1 MLPLSAPDV
10 AARRCAVEI
19 SGLSVVVPVHD
30 EEAAIAGVVHA
41 LVREASRFASRFE
54 VIVVDDGSTDRTA
67 AVLDQLARS
76 TPCLRMVR
84 HAANRGYG
92 AALRSGFAVAR
103 HAWVLVIDGDGQFD
117 PAELGGVVAALDGY
131 DGVIGYRARRADP
144 LLRRVNTAAWNG
156 LVRRLFRLATRD
168 LNCAFKLLPTAL
180 VQDEALVAD
189 GAVISAEILVRAERA
204 GYRLAEVPIE
214 HHPRRAGRAS
224 GARLRVVARA
234 GVELLRLYRRTRRAE
249 RA

>member
-1 MLPLSAPDV
+1 MLPLSVSGVLAQRHAP
-10 AARRCAVEI
+10 EI
-19 SGLSVVVPVHD
+19 AGLSVVVPVHD
-30 EEAAIAGVVHA
+30 EEAAIGAVVRS
-41 LVREASRFASRFE
+41 LVPEVSQVASRFE
-54 VIVVDDGSTDRTA
+54 LIVVDDGSTDGSA
-67 AVLDQLARS
+67 DVLEHLTRS
-76 TPCLRMVR
+76 VPCLRVVR
-84 HAANRGYG
+84 HTGNRGYG
-92 AALRSGFAVAR
+92 AALRSGFAAAR
-103 HAWVLVIDGDGQFD
+103 YAWVLVIDGDGQFD

-156 LVRRLFRLATRD
+156 LVRRLFGLATRD

-180 VQDEALVAD
+180 VQDEALEAD
-189 GAVISAEILVRAERA
+189 GAVISAEILVRAKRA

-214 HHPRRAGRAS
+214 HRPRRAGRAS

-234 GVELLRLYRRTRRAE
+234 GVELLRLYRRTRHAE